1 MNDDLTEMYIKEV
14 IDKNLFG
21 RRLLMWVALNATL
34 VLGQKNF
41 SLVGMWTLRLFLAV
55 AQSSSNRL
63 MSAGTNHLKT
73 DFANSTS
80 NVIKKSFRAC
90 GISLSQCGGQDNV
103 TSVFKAGRECE
114 AGLEILKAAPA
125 EEEREFEEDPCEE
138 EHLLA
143 DSEDEDDEIVKQDD
157 GDISED

>member
-1 MNDDLTEMYIKEV
+1 MNYDLTEMYIKEV

-21 RRLLMWVALNATL
+21 QRLLMWVALNATL

-41 SLVGMWTLRLFLAV
+41 SLEEMWTWRLFLAV

-73 DFANSTS
+73 DFANSTT

-90 GISLSQCGGQDNV
+90 GINLSQCGGQDNEI
-103 TSVFKAGRECE
+103 SVFKAGRECE
-114 AGLEILKAAPA
+114 AGLEMLKAAAA
-125 EEEREFEEDPCEE
+125 EKEQEFEEDPYEE

-143 DSEDEDDEIVKQDD
+143 DSEDEDDEIVEQDD